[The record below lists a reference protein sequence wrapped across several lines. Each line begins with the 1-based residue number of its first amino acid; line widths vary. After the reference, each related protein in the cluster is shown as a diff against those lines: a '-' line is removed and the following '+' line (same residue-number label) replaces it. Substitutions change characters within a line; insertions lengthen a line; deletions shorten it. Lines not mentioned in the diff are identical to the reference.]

1 MIRMVFGRVTS
12 CRAKSLR
19 SSSRVAMALV
29 AVIAIACGETDSP
42 PQPDPGS
49 PSGDV
54 QVRPGARLGWLQEAA
69 DAAQAASFQ
78 YALYVDGIRST
89 LTSAACT
96 PTSTVTRFDCTAAF
110 PALTAGRHT
119 LELAAF
125 VIDGGVTLESARSSP
140 LQVVMAGLAGSPFSQ
155 SSSVV
160 VTAEQ
165 VRLNLALVAE
175 GLVLPTDLAFAPDG
189 SILVAERGGTLRTIR
204 DGVLLTE
211 PALDLSNEVHIP
223 EGGLLAVALD
233 GRASLL
239 YALYATAPRSEL
251 EFTLARFR
259 AVNGMFAERAI
270 LLDRVPA
277 SSDGASG
284 TVRLGPDGKLY
295 VAFDSSSDARV
306 AGSFASYNGKV
317 LRLNHDA
324 TTPDDQAGFTPIFSL
339 DHPQPTALAWQPGS
353 ETLWVIDR
361 VGGDDGGRLS
371 AVSADDPRQKRA
383 AFRTSYALP
392 AGTGALSAAF
402 YRGTLMPMF
411 QNNLF
416 IAAGRAR
423 DLMRLRFEA
432 DNATRVVTVE
442 RLLHDGVGMLRVVAE
457 GSDGALYIANDSG
470 LYRLAP

>member
-1 MIRMVFGRVTS
+1 MIRLVFVRLT
-12 CRAKSLR
+12 
-19 SSSRVAMALV
+19 SSRVKSPRSSLQVAVALV
-29 AVIAIACGETDSP
+29 AVIAVACGENDAP
-42 PQPDPGS
+42 PQPAPGS
-49 PSGDV
+49 PSDDV
-54 QVRPGARLGWLQEAA
+54 QVRPGARLGWSQEAS
-69 DAAQAASFQ
+69 DSTQLASFQ
-78 YALYVDGIRST
+78 YALYLDGSRST
-89 LTSAACT
+89 LTGVACT
-96 PTSTVTRFDCTAAF
+96 PTSAAARFDCSAAL
-110 PALTAGRHT
+110 PALMAGRHT

-140 LQVVMAGLAGSPFSQ
+140 LQIVMAGLAGSSFSQ
-155 SSSVV
+155 PSSVV

-175 GLVLPTDLAFAPDG
+175 GLVLPTDIAFAPDG
-189 SILVAERGGTLRTIR
+189 SILVAELGGTLRTVR
-204 DGVLLTE
+204 DGVLHTE
-211 PALDLSNEVHIP
+211 PALDLSNEVRIP

-233 GRASLL
+233 GRTSFL
-239 YALYATAPRSEL
+239 YALYATAPRNEL

-259 AVNGMFAERAI
+259 AVNGKFAERAI

-339 DHPQPTALAWQPGS
+339 DHPQPNALAWQPGT

-361 VGGDDGGRLS
+361 VGDDGGRLT

-402 YRGTLMPMF
+402 YRGTLMPIF

-423 DLMRLRFEA
+423 DLMRLRFDA
-432 DNATRVVTVE
+432 DNALRVMTVE
-442 RLLHDGVGMLRVVAE
+442 RLLHDEVGILRVVAE
-457 GSDGALYIANDSG
+457 GSDGALYIANDNA